1 MTTVTRTKLVC
12 QCGHQG
18 MIVMRENDA
27 PFSRQY
33 ESYSLENLNGQSFS
47 VQDRFAQW
55 DVREG
60 KIKVNQIANH
70 PGAAQ
75 SCGKNEC
82 PAAQQDMGF
91 DGNRSG
97 TEI

>member
-55 DVREG
+55 DEVFREM
-60 KIKVNQIANH
+60 KPA
-70 PGAAQ
+70 
-75 SCGKNEC
+75 C
-82 PAAQQDMGF
+82 PACGVALTEQHIQP
-91 DGNRSG
+91 DGSRD
-97 TEI
+97 

>member
-1 MTTVTRTKLVC
+1 MSITRWACCRVKLHIGFMARVVGKVTC
-12 QCGHQG
+12 EPEG
-18 MIVMRENDA
+18 
-27 PFSRQY
+27 
-33 ESYSLENLNGQSFS
+33 
-47 VQDRFAQW
+47 
-55 DVREG
+55 VREG